1 MHQDLTNQNP
11 NLLSRINFLEQA
23 NANQSRQLLNIQKKM
38 EIADEAAIQMVA
50 DLYKKATSNQKTPL
64 KTITMNKDKKSDKE
78 GKVGK
83 PAPYAAVAKSNTP
96 QNTDVTSKNENQKQ
110 LEEPK
115 PTFEAL
121 YPRVERQI
129 IIKHN
134 TIITGDLYL
143 ALVKALKLVNNPMT
157 NHQDI
162 TSPPFIM
169 ASFRRGSALVLTTAP
184 THRNVDYNNYP
195 AIVKRCTEGP

>member
-1 MHQDLTNQNP
+1 LFLHNKP
-11 NLLSRINFLEQA
+11 LSK
-23 NANQSRQLLNIQKKM
+23 QLPRTKI
-38 EIADEAAIQMVA
+38 
-50 DLYKKATSNQKTPL
+50 
-64 KTITMNKDKKSDKE
+64 KKSNKE

-83 PAPYAAVAKSNTP
+83 PAPYAAAAKSNTS
-96 QNTDVTSKNENQKQ
+96 QNTNVTNKNENQKQ

-115 PTFEAL
+115 PTFKAL

-143 ALVKALKLVNNPMT
+143 ASVKALKLVDNAMT

-162 TSPPFIM
+162 
-169 ASFRRGSALVLTTAP
+169 ACRRLSWHLP
-184 THRNVDYNNYP
+184 TVARP
-195 AIVKRCTEGP
+195 